1 LINNAGIVR
10 PASILDST
18 AAQVDQYAMLPT
30 HPTELPKSDIHDRTF
45 RTNTLSHFTLLRA
58 ILPHMLRERRGTIV
72 TISSVL
78 GRLGAANLSS
88 YTASKAA
95 LLALHASLRAELAAI
110 PDAQDIKTI
119 LVTPGQMGTDMFHG
133 LKTPSNFFAPI
144 LSPAEVAKSIMGLI
158 ERGESGQ
165 VALPLYSRY
174 VEVLGTLPVGV
185 QALIRRWSGVDTAI
199 TDAGLVQ
206 KVVKEEK

>member
-18 AAQVDQYAMLPT
+18 ATQVEQYAMLHT